1 MEFFV
6 PGLLFF
12 IVTILFTFTI
22 APKATPMIAAILSL
36 VFLTYGV
43 YDHYRMFAS
52 EYHSS
57 TWQEP
62 LLLLYSP
69 AVMITI
75 LILYVL
81 YGMVALFSK
90 GQVPVPAMPS
100 VPDMPS
106 VNNVTES
113 LSNAANSVANAAND
127 MMNSVLN
134 RGNNGTNGNS
144 GNSGTNG
151 NSGNSGNNGKNAN
164 RRNDNKNASNMSR
177 SFVESV

>member
-12 IVTILFTFTI
+12 IVTVLFTFYI

-52 EYHSS
+52 EYRSS

-62 LLLLYSP
+62 LLLMYSP

-81 YGMVALFSK
+81 YGMSALFTK
-90 GQVPVPAMPS
+90 GQVPVPAMPT
-100 VPDMPS
+100 MPS
-106 VNNVTES
+106 TPNMQNALNNVTES
-113 LSNAANSVANAAND
+113 LTNAANTANN
-127 MMNSVLN
+127 MMNNMLN
-134 RGNNGTNGNS
+134 NGNGNGNNGR
-144 GNSGTNG
+144 
-151 NSGNSGNNGKNAN
+151 NNRGP
-164 RRNDNKNASNMSR
+164 NDKNASNMSR

>member
-12 IVTILFTFTI
+12 ILTLIFTFYI

-52 EYHSS
+52 EYRSS

-62 LLLLYSP
+62 LLLMYSP
-69 AVMITI
+69 AVMITV

-81 YGMVALFSK
+81 YGMSALFTK
-90 GQVPVPAMPS
+90 GQVPVPAMPE
-100 VPDMPS
+100 MPS
-106 VNNVTES
+106 TPNIQNALNNVTES

-127 MMNSVLN
+127 MMNNVM
-134 RGNNGTNGNS
+134 NNS
-144 GNSGTNG
+144 
-151 NSGNSGNNGKNAN
+151 N

>member
-12 IVTILFTFTI
+12 IVTVLFTFYI

-52 EYHSS
+52 EYRSS

-62 LLLLYSP
+62 LLLMYSP

-81 YGMVALFSK
+81 YGMSALFTK
-90 GQVPVPAMPS
+90 GQVPVPAMPT
-100 VPDMPS
+100 MPS
-106 VNNVTES
+106 TPNMQNALNNVTES
-113 LSNAANSVANAAND
+113 LTNAANAANN
-127 MMNSVLN
+127 MMNNVLN
-134 RGNNGTNGNS
+134 NGNGNGNNGRNNRGPTN
-144 GNSGTNG
+144 
-151 NSGNSGNNGKNAN
+151 
-164 RRNDNKNASNMSR
+164 DKNASNMSR

>member
-12 IVTILFTFTI
+12 ILTIIFTFYF

-62 LLLLYSP
+62 LLLMYSP
-69 AVMITI
+69 AVMITV

-81 YGMVALFSK
+81 YGMSALFTK
-90 GQVPVPAMPS
+90 GQVPVPAMPEI
-100 VPDMPS
+100 PS
-106 VNNVTES
+106 VNNALNNVTES

-127 MMNSVLN
+127 MMNTVLN
-134 RGNNGTNGNS
+134 SGNNGTNNRGNRS
-144 GNSGTNG
+144 
-151 NSGNSGNNGKNAN
+151 
-164 RRNDNKNASNMSR
+164 NDNKNASNMSR

>member
-12 IVTILFTFTI
+12 IVTVLFTFYI

-69 AVMITI
+69 AVMITV

-81 YGMVALFSK
+81 YGMLALFTK
-90 GQVPVPAMPS
+90 GQVPVPAMPE
-100 VPDMPS
+100 MPNIPS
-106 VNNVTES
+106 TPNMYNALNNVTDS

-127 MMNSVLN
+127 IMNNVF
-134 RGNNGTNGNS
+134 NNGTN
-144 GNSGTNG
+144 
-151 NSGNSGNNGKNAN
+151 NNGINNN

>member
-1 MEFFV
+1 M

-12 IVTILFTFTI
+12 IITVLFTFTI

-52 EYHSS
+52 EYRSS

-69 AVMITI
+69 AVIITV

-81 YGMVALFSK
+81 YGMTALFTK
-90 GQVPVPAMPS
+90 GQVPVPVMPS
-100 VPDMPS
+100 VPNAL
-106 VNNVTES
+106 NNVTES
-113 LSNAANSVANAAND
+113 LSNAANSIANTANN
-127 MMNSVLN
+127 MMNNMSN
-134 RGNNGTNGNS
+134 MGNNGINN
-144 GNSGTNG
+144 
-151 NSGNSGNNGKNAN
+151 NSGNNVN
-164 RRNDNKNASNMSR
+164 RRDHNKNASNMSR

>member
-12 IVTILFTFTI
+12 ILTVIFTFYF

-43 YDHYRMFAS
+43 YDHYHMFAS
-52 EYHSS
+52 EYRSS

-62 LLLLYSP
+62 LLLMYSP
-69 AVMITI
+69 AVMITV

-81 YGMVALFSK
+81 YGMSALFSS

-100 VPDMPS
+100 VPTMPNAL
-106 VNNVTES
+106 NNVTES
-113 LSNAANSVANAAND
+113 LSNAANSIANTANN
-127 MMNSVLN
+127 MLNNVTNSVT
-134 RGNNGTNGNS
+134 GNSGNS
-144 GNSGTNG
+144 GNSGTNE
-151 NSGNSGNNGKNAN
+151 N
-164 RRNDNKNASNMSR
+164 RRNRRPNDKNASNMSR

>member
-12 IVTILFTFTI
+12 IVTVLFTFYI
-22 APKATPMIAAILSL
+22 APKATPMIAAVLSL

-62 LLLLYSP
+62 LLLMYSP
-69 AVMITI
+69 AVMITV

-100 VPDMPS
+100 VPNAL
-106 VNNVTES
+106 NNVTES
-113 LSNAANSVANAAND
+113 LSNAANSISNTANN
-127 MMNSVLN
+127 MMNN
-134 RGNNGTNGNS
+134 MGNMI
-144 GNSGTNG
+144 NSGTN
-151 NSGNSGNNGKNAN
+151 NNGN
-164 RRNDNKNASNMSR
+164 RRPTNGNNASNMSR

>member
-12 IVTILFTFTI
+12 IVTVLFTFYI

-69 AVMITI
+69 AVMITV

-81 YGMVALFSK
+81 YGMSALFTK
-90 GQVPVPAMPS
+90 GQVPIPAMPEM
-100 VPDMPS
+100 PEMPS
-106 VNNVTES
+106 VNNALNNVTDS

-127 MMNSVLN
+127 MMNNVFNS
-134 RGNNGTNGNS
+134 GNNGTNS
-144 GNSGTNG
+144 
-151 NSGNSGNNGKNAN
+151 N

>member
-12 IVTILFTFTI
+12 ILTIIFTFYF

-52 EYHSS
+52 EYSSS

-62 LLLLYSP
+62 LLLMYSP
-69 AVMITI
+69 AVMITV

-81 YGMVALFSK
+81 YGMSALFTK

-100 VPDMPS
+100 VPNMPS
-106 VNNVTES
+106 VNNALNNVTES
-113 LSNAANSVANAAND
+113 LSNAANSVANAANN
-127 MMNSVLN
+127 MMNTVL
-134 RGNNGTNGNS
+134 
-144 GNSGTNG
+144 
-151 NSGNSGNNGKNAN
+151 NSGNNSNGTNNRGN
-164 RRNDNKNASNMSR
+164 RRNDNNNASNMSR

>member
-12 IVTILFTFTI
+12 ILTIIFTFYF

-69 AVMITI
+69 AVMITV

-81 YGMVALFSK
+81 YGMSALFTK
-90 GQVPVPAMPS
+90 GQVPVPAMPEM
-100 VPDMPS
+100 PNMPNMPS
-106 VNNVTES
+106 TPNMYNAMNNVTES
-113 LSNAANSVANAAND
+113 LSNAANSVANAANN
-127 MMNSVLN
+127 MMNTVL
-134 RGNNGTNGNS
+134 NNGTNSN
-144 GNSGTNG
+144 GTN
-151 NSGNSGNNGKNAN
+151 SN
-164 RRNDNKNASNMSR
+164 RRNKNNNASNMSR

>member
-1 MEFFV
+1 MEFFL

-12 IVTILFTFTI
+12 IVTVLFTFYI

-69 AVMITI
+69 AVMITV

-81 YGMVALFSK
+81 YGMSALFTK
-90 GQVPVPAMPS
+90 GQVPVPAMPDILS
-100 VPDMPS
+100 VPNAL
-106 VNNVTES
+106 NNVTES
-113 LSNAANSVANAAND
+113 LSNAANSIANTAND
-127 MMNSVLN
+127 MMNN
-134 RGNNGTNGNS
+134 MGNMINNGTINNGTINNDTINNGTNN
-144 GNSGTNG
+144 T
-151 NSGNSGNNGKNAN
+151 N
-164 RRNDNKNASNMSR
+164 RRSNRNNASNISR

>member
-12 IVTILFTFTI
+12 ILTLIFTFYI

-52 EYHSS
+52 EYRSS

-62 LLLLYSP
+62 LLLMYSP
-69 AVMITI
+69 AVMITV

-81 YGMVALFSK
+81 YGMSALFTK
-90 GQVPVPAMPS
+90 GQVPVPAMPE
-100 VPDMPS
+100 MPPTPNMQNAL
-106 VNNVTES
+106 NNVTES
-113 LSNAANSVANAAND
+113 LSNAANSIANTANH
-127 MMNSVLN
+127 MMNNVLN
-134 RGNNGTNGNS
+134 NGNNNGTNS
-144 GNSGTNG
+144 
-151 NSGNSGNNGKNAN
+151 N

>member
-12 IVTILFTFTI
+12 IVTVLFTFYI

-69 AVMITI
+69 AVMITV

-81 YGMVALFSK
+81 YGMSALFTK
-90 GQVPVPAMPS
+90 GQVPIPAMPEM
-100 VPDMPS
+100 PTMPNMPS
-106 VNNVTES
+106 VDNALNNVTDS
-113 LSNAANSVANAAND
+113 LSNAANSVANAANN
-127 MMNSVLN
+127 MMNNVFN
-134 RGNNGTNGNS
+134 NGNNGTNS
-144 GNSGTNG
+144 
-151 NSGNSGNNGKNAN
+151 N

>member
-12 IVTILFTFTI
+12 ILTLIFTFYI

-52 EYHSS
+52 EYRSS

-62 LLLLYSP
+62 LLLMYSP
-69 AVMITI
+69 AVMITV

-81 YGMVALFSK
+81 YGMSALFTK
-90 GQVPVPAMPS
+90 GQVPVPAMPE
-100 VPDMPS
+100 MPS
-106 VNNVTES
+106 TPNIQNALNNVTES
-113 LSNAANSVANAAND
+113 LSNAANSIANTANN
-127 MMNSVLN
+127 MMNNVLN
-134 RGNNGTNGNS
+134 NGNNGTNGS
-144 GNSGTNG
+144 
-151 NSGNSGNNGKNAN
+151 
-164 RRNDNKNASNMSR
+164 RNDNKNASNMSR

>member
-12 IVTILFTFTI
+12 IVTVLFTFYI

-69 AVMITI
+69 AVMITV

-81 YGMVALFSK
+81 YGMSALFTK
-90 GQVPVPAMPS
+90 GQVPIPAMPEM
-100 VPDMPS
+100 PTMPNIPS
-106 VNNVTES
+106 VNNALNNVTDS
-113 LSNAANSVANAAND
+113 LSNAANSVANAANNV
-127 MMNSVLN
+127 MNTVL
-134 RGNNGTNGNS
+134 
-144 GNSGTNG
+144 NSGTNN
-151 NSGNSGNNGKNAN
+151 NSTNSN
-164 RRNDNKNASNMSR
+164 RRNDNKNVSNMSR

>member
-12 IVTILFTFTI
+12 IVTVLFTFYI

-52 EYHSS
+52 EYSSS

-62 LLLLYSP
+62 LLLMYSP
-69 AVMITI
+69 AVMITV

-81 YGMVALFSK
+81 YGMSALFSN

-100 VPDMPS
+100 LPSAPDMPS
-106 VNNVTES
+106 TSNMYNTLNNVTDS
-113 LSNAANSVANAAND
+113 LSNAANYVANATNN
-127 MMNSVLN
+127 MMNNVM
-134 RGNNGTNGNS
+134 NNS
-144 GNSGTNG
+144 
-151 NSGNSGNNGKNAN
+151 N

>member
-12 IVTILFTFTI
+12 IITVLFTFSI

-52 EYHSS
+52 EYSSS

-81 YGMVALFSK
+81 YGMSALFSK
-90 GQVPVPAMPS
+90 GQVPVPAMP
-100 VPDMPS
+100 DMPS
-106 VNNVTES
+106 VPNALNNVTES
-113 LSNAANSVANAAND
+113 LSNAANSISNTANN
-127 MMNSVLN
+127 MMNN
-134 RGNNGTNGNS
+134 MGNMI
-144 GNSGTNG
+144 NSGTNNNSNHRRPTNG
-151 NSGNSGNNGKNAN
+151 N
-164 RRNDNKNASNMSR
+164 NASNMSR

>member
-12 IVTILFTFTI
+12 IVTVLFTFYI

-69 AVMITI
+69 AVMITV

-81 YGMVALFSK
+81 YGMSALFTK
-90 GQVPVPAMPS
+90 GQVPVPAMPDILS
-100 VPDMPS
+100 VPNAL
-106 VNNVTES
+106 NNVTES
-113 LSNAANSVANAAND
+113 LSNAANSIANTAND
-127 MMNSVLN
+127 MMNN
-134 RGNNGTNGNS
+134 MGNMINNGTINNGTINNDTINNGTNN
-144 GNSGTNG
+144 T
-151 NSGNSGNNGKNAN
+151 N
-164 RRNDNKNASNMSR
+164 RRSNRNNASNISR

>member
-12 IVTILFTFTI
+12 ILTVLLTFYL
-22 APKATPMIAAILSL
+22 APKATPMMAAILSL

-43 YDHYRMFAS
+43 YDHYRLFAS
-52 EYHSS
+52 EYRSS

-81 YGMVALFSK
+81 YGMMTLFTK
-90 GQVPVPAMPS
+90 GQVPVPAMPEIPH
-100 VPDMPS
+100 VNEAL
-106 VNNVTES
+106 NNVTES
-113 LSNAANSVANAAND
+113 LSNAANAIANTTNN
-127 MMNSVLN
+127 MLNNMSNNMNNMVN
-134 RGNNGTNGNS
+134 
-144 GNSGTNG
+144 
-151 NSGNSGNNGKNAN
+151 N
-164 RRNDNKNASNMSR
+164 RRNNTANMSR

>member
-1 MEFFV
+1 M

-12 IVTILFTFTI
+12 IVTVLFTFYI
-22 APKATPMIAAILSL
+22 APKATPMMAAVLSL

-62 LLLLYSP
+62 LLLMYSP
-69 AVMITI
+69 AVMITV

-100 VPDMPS
+100 VPNAL
-106 VNNVTES
+106 NNVTES
-113 LSNAANSVANAAND
+113 LSNAANSISNTANN
-127 MMNSVLN
+127 MMNN
-134 RGNNGTNGNS
+134 MGNMI
-144 GNSGTNG
+144 NSGTN
-151 NSGNSGNNGKNAN
+151 NNGN
-164 RRNDNKNASNMSR
+164 RRPTNGNNASNMSR

>member
-12 IVTILFTFTI
+12 IVTVLFTFYI

-69 AVMITI
+69 AVMITV

-81 YGMVALFSK
+81 YGMSALFTK
-90 GQVPVPAMPS
+90 GQVPIPAMPEM
-100 VPDMPS
+100 PTMPNMPS
-106 VNNVTES
+106 VNNALNNVTDS

-127 MMNSVLN
+127 MMNNVFN
-134 RGNNGTNGNS
+134 NGNNGTNS
-144 GNSGTNG
+144 
-151 NSGNSGNNGKNAN
+151 N

>member
-12 IVTILFTFTI
+12 IVTVLFTFYI

-52 EYHSS
+52 EYSSS

-69 AVMITI
+69 AVMITV

-81 YGMVALFSK
+81 YGMSALFSK
-90 GQVPVPAMPS
+90 GQVPVPAMP
-100 VPDMPS
+100 DMPS
-106 VNNVTES
+106 VPNALNNVTES
-113 LSNAANSVANAAND
+113 LSNAANSIANTANN
-127 MMNSVLN
+127 MMNN
-134 RGNNGTNGNS
+134 MGNMI
-144 GNSGTNG
+144 NSGTN
-151 NSGNSGNNGKNAN
+151 NNN
-164 RRNDNKNASNMSR
+164 RRPTNGTNNNNASNMSR

>member
-12 IVTILFTFTI
+12 IVTVLFTFYI

-52 EYHSS
+52 EYRSS

-62 LLLLYSP
+62 LLLMYSP

-81 YGMVALFSK
+81 YGMSALFTK
-90 GQVPVPAMPS
+90 GQVPVPAMPT
-100 VPDMPS
+100 MPS
-106 VNNVTES
+106 TPNMQNALNNVTES
-113 LSNAANSVANAAND
+113 LTNAANAANN
-127 MMNSVLN
+127 MMNNVLN
-134 RGNNGTNGNS
+134 NGNNGTN
-144 GNSGTNG
+144 
-151 NSGNSGNNGKNAN
+151 N

>member
-1 MEFFV
+1 MEFFI

-12 IVTILFTFTI
+12 ILTVLLTFYL
-22 APKATPMIAAILSL
+22 APKATPMMAAVLSL

-43 YDHYRMFAS
+43 YDHYRLFAS
-52 EYHSS
+52 EYRSS

-81 YGMVALFSK
+81 YGMMTLFTK
-90 GQVPVPAMPS
+90 GQVPVPAMPEI
-100 VPDMPS
+100 PTMQNTL
-106 VNNVTES
+106 NNVTES
-113 LSNAANSVANAAND
+113 LSNAANAIANTANNV
-127 MMNSVLN
+127 MNDVTNTNHRKN
-134 RGNNGTNGNS
+134 RNNT
-144 GNSGTNG
+144 
-151 NSGNSGNNGKNAN
+151 A
-164 RRNDNKNASNMSR
+164 NMSR

>member
-12 IVTILFTFTI
+12 ILTLIFTFYI

-52 EYHSS
+52 EYRSS

-62 LLLLYSP
+62 LLLMYSP
-69 AVMITI
+69 AVMITV

-81 YGMVALFSK
+81 YGMSALFTK
-90 GQVPVPAMPS
+90 GQVPVPAMPE
-100 VPDMPS
+100 MPPTPNMQNAL
-106 VNNVTES
+106 NNVTES
-113 LSNAANSVANAAND
+113 LSNAANSIANTANN
-127 MMNSVLN
+127 MMNNVLN
-134 RGNNGTNGNS
+134 NGNNNGTNS
-144 GNSGTNG
+144 
-151 NSGNSGNNGKNAN
+151 N

>member
-12 IVTILFTFTI
+12 IVTVLFTFYI

-52 EYHSS
+52 EYRSS

-62 LLLLYSP
+62 LLLMYSP

-81 YGMVALFSK
+81 YGMSALFTK
-90 GQVPVPAMPS
+90 GQVPVPAMPT
-100 VPDMPS
+100 MPS
-106 VNNVTES
+106 TPNMQNALNNVTES
-113 LSNAANSVANAAND
+113 LTNAANAANN
-127 MMNSVLN
+127 MMNNMLN
-134 RGNNGTNGNS
+134 NGNNGTNS
-144 GNSGTNG
+144 
-151 NSGNSGNNGKNAN
+151 N

>member
-12 IVTILFTFTI
+12 IVTVLFTFTV

-52 EYHSS
+52 EYRNS

-62 LLLLYSP
+62 LLLMYSP

-75 LILYVL
+75 LLLYVL
-81 YGMVALFSK
+81 YGMAALFTK

-100 VPDMPS
+100 IPS
-106 VNNVTES
+106 PLTMNNVTES
-113 LSNAANSVANAAND
+113 LSNAANTVSNAANN
-127 MMNSVLN
+127 MMNNVM
-134 RGNNGTNGNS
+134 GNTN
-144 GNSGTNG
+144 
-151 NSGNSGNNGKNAN
+151 NNN
-164 RRNDNKNASNMSR
+164 RRNQNQNQNQNASNMSR

>member
-12 IVTILFTFTI
+12 IVTVLFTFYI
-22 APKATPMIAAILSL
+22 APKATPMMAAVLSL

-62 LLLLYSP
+62 LLLMYSP
-69 AVMITI
+69 AVMITV

-100 VPDMPS
+100 VPNAL
-106 VNNVTES
+106 NNVTES
-113 LSNAANSVANAAND
+113 LSNAANSISNTANN
-127 MMNSVLN
+127 MMNN
-134 RGNNGTNGNS
+134 MGNMI
-144 GNSGTNG
+144 NSGTN
-151 NSGNSGNNGKNAN
+151 NNGN
-164 RRNDNKNASNMSR
+164 RRPTNGNNASNMSR

>member
-1 MEFFV
+1 MEFFI

-12 IVTILFTFTI
+12 ILTLIFTFYI

-52 EYHSS
+52 EYRSS

-62 LLLLYSP
+62 LLLMYSP
-69 AVMITI
+69 AVMITV

-81 YGMVALFSK
+81 YGMSALFTK
-90 GQVPVPAMPS
+90 GQVPIPAMPEI
-100 VPDMPS
+100 PTMQNAL
-106 VNNVTES
+106 NNVTES

-127 MMNSVLN
+127 MMNNVM
-134 RGNNGTNGNS
+134 NNGTNS
-144 GNSGTNG
+144 
-151 NSGNSGNNGKNAN
+151 N
-164 RRNDNKNASNMSR
+164 RRNNNKNASNMSR

>member
-12 IVTILFTFTI
+12 IVTVLFTFYI

-52 EYHSS
+52 EYRSS

-62 LLLLYSP
+62 LLLMYSP

-81 YGMVALFSK
+81 YGMSALFTK
-90 GQVPVPAMPS
+90 GQVPVPAMPT
-100 VPDMPS
+100 MPS
-106 VNNVTES
+106 TPNMQNALNNVTES
-113 LSNAANSVANAAND
+113 LTNAANAANN
-127 MMNSVLN
+127 MMNNMLN
-134 RGNNGTNGNS
+134 NGNGNGNNGR
-144 GNSGTNG
+144 
-151 NSGNSGNNGKNAN
+151 NNRGP
-164 RRNDNKNASNMSR
+164 NDKNASNMSR

>member
-1 MEFFV
+1 M

-12 IVTILFTFTI
+12 IVTVLFTFYI

-52 EYHSS
+52 EYSSS

-69 AVMITI
+69 AVMITV

-81 YGMVALFSK
+81 YGMSALFSK
-90 GQVPVPAMPS
+90 GQVPVPAMP
-100 VPDMPS
+100 DMPS
-106 VNNVTES
+106 VPNALNNVTES
-113 LSNAANSVANAAND
+113 LSNAANSIANTANN
-127 MMNSVLN
+127 MMNN
-134 RGNNGTNGNS
+134 MGNMI
-144 GNSGTNG
+144 NSGTN
-151 NSGNSGNNGKNAN
+151 NNN
-164 RRNDNKNASNMSR
+164 RRPTNGTNNNNASNMSR